1 MLLSLGVSEVGSFV
15 GVQSEAESTFESS
28 EMGSKDVRVLG
39 EEKDERVGGK
49 EGKEGEVEG
58 QLQRRLLARL
68 PQRIQNDEE

>member
-49 EGKEGEVEG
+49 EGEVEG